1 MQGRLTHAE
10 ECILCGRA
18 RAGDDHARN
27 RLVMEHMGLARKL
40 ARAAGRRGPVDVAD
54 LVQEAVFGIVR
65 AAAKYDPVAHP
76 GVRFGNYAARWMHLY
91 IARAL
96 DAARIIHVPEYIESV
111 LRSGG
116 DGAALTP
123 GRRAARDAAARILAA
138 EYLPVGVDDAA
149 ARPDPEP
156 DEDLGEGL
164 AALPMIQRHVVGRL
178 YGLDGG
184 PPASLKRTAEEIGCS
199 VFAVRR
205 IARTALDRLRAELSR
220 RHERRR
226 KSCAYPKKC
235 NPNRRKG

>member
-18 RAGDDHARN
+18 QAGDDHARN

-65 AAAKYDPVAHP
+65 AAAKYDPIAHP
-76 GVRFGNYAARWMHLY
+76 GVRFGNYAARWMRLY

-96 DAARIIHVPEYIESV
+96 ADARFIHVPEYVETI

-123 GRRAARDAAARILAA
+123 GRREARDAAARIHAA
-138 EYLPVGVDDAA
+138 GFVPVGDDDAA
-149 ARPDPEP
+149 APVEPEP

-164 AALPMIQRHVVGRL
+164 AALPMIQRHVVARL
-178 YGLDGG
+178 YGLAGG
-184 PPASLKRTAEEIGCS
+184 PASSSRRVAEEIGCS
-199 VFAVRR
+199 RWAVER
-205 IARTALDRLRAELSR
+205 IARAALDRLRAELSR